1 MMHSIHFLSEALKDV
16 PTSLCNYQLAATE
29 AVCVIFSNWRTVES
43 SPTVPPTAV
52 PNPPKPIVP
61 LPKSSPLC
69 YSAPTSKG
77 AHGKYRITTSKGDL
91 IQLTPVIPKDR
102 QVTVN
107 YKGDQEPIAAC
118 TRSQVAYSP
127 KLLPFKAIQPLYEPV
142 SARTRS
148 RTLAHNYT
156 TTSRSKSLVAQIL
169 THAA

>member
-1 MMHSIHFLSEALKDV
+1 MAAEDRMTHATHLLSAAIKDV
-16 PTSLCNYQLAATE
+16 PTSLCYYQLAAIE
-29 AVCVIFSNWRTVES
+29 AVCAIFSKWITVES

-91 IQLTPVIPKDR
+91 IQLTPVIPKDW

-107 YKGDQEPIAAC
+107 YKGDQEPIA
-118 TRSQVAYSP
+118 TRTIS
-127 KLLPFKAIQPLYEPV
+127 
-142 SARTRS
+142 
-148 RTLAHNYT
+148 
-156 TTSRSKSLVAQIL
+156 
-169 THAA
+169 